1 MASIRSG
8 LVRFSPW
15 RCLVWVLAVWMG
27 GLAAVPVPAEAAP
40 APTHLA
46 LAAPD
51 RAAGLTAIQAF
62 LERKVVRQRLS
73 DVGLS
78 PEEIQARL
86 PEMTDDQIHAVASRI
101 DGLQAGGN
109 GLGIAIGILLV
120 VLIIIV
126 ILKLTD
132 TKILVTK

>member
-8 LVRFSPW
+8 LSRSSPW
-15 RCLVWVLAVWMG
+15 RCLVWVLVAWMG
-27 GLAAVPVPAEAAP
+27 GLAAVPAPAAAAP

-46 LAAPD
+46 LAAAD
-51 RAAGLTAIQAF
+51 RAASLTAIQTF
-62 LERKVVRQRLS
+62 LERKVVRQRLA
-73 DVGLS
+73 DLGLS

-86 PEMTDDQIHAVASRI
+86 PEMTDVQMHAVASRI
-101 DGLQAGGN
+101 DGLQAGGEL
-109 GLGIAIGILLV
+109 GLVIGILVV

>member
-1 MASIRSG
+1 MASIRFG
-8 LVRFSPW
+8 LSRSSPW
-15 RCLVWVLAVWMG
+15 RCLVWILVAWMG
-27 GLAAVPVPAEAAP
+27 GLAAVPAPAAAAP

-51 RAAGLTAIQAF
+51 RAAGLTAIQAL
-62 LERKVVRQRLS
+62 LERKVVRQRLA
-73 DVGLS
+73 DLGLS

-86 PEMTDDQIHAVASRI
+86 PELTDAQVHGLASRI
-101 DGLQAGGN
+101 EGLQAGGD

-120 VLIIIV
+120 VLIVIV
-126 ILKLTD
+126 ILKITD

>member
-1 MASIRSG
+1 MATIRFG
-8 LVRFSPW
+8 LSRSSPW
-15 RCLVWVLAVWMG
+15 RCLVWVLVAWMG
-27 GLAAVPVPAEAAP
+27 GLATITTPAAAAP
-40 APTHLA
+40 APTHLV

-51 RAAGLTAIQAF
+51 RAAGLTAVQAF
-62 LERKVVRQRLS
+62 LERKVVRQRLA
-73 DVGLS
+73 DLGLS

-86 PEMTDDQIHAVASRI
+86 PEMTDEQMHAMASRI
-101 DGLQAGGN
+101 DGLQAGGEL
-109 GLGIAIGILLV
+109 GLVIGILVV

>member
-1 MASIRSG
+1 MATIRSG

-15 RCLVWVLAVWMG
+15 RCLVWVLVAWMG
-27 GLAAVPVPAEAAP
+27 GLAAVPAPAAAAP

-51 RAAGLTAIQAF
+51 RAAGLAAVQAF

-73 DVGLS
+73 DLGLS
-78 PEEIQARL
+78 SEEIQARL
-86 PEMTDDQIHAVASRI
+86 PEMTDEQMHAVASRI
-101 DGLQAGGN
+101 EGLQAGGD
-109 GLGIAIGILLV
+109 GIGIVIGLLLV
-120 VLIIIV
+120 VLIVII

>member
-1 MASIRSG
+1 MATIRSG

-15 RCLVWVLAVWMG
+15 RCLVWVLVAWMG
-27 GLAAVPVPAEAAP
+27 GLAAVPAPAAAAP

-51 RAAGLTAIQAF
+51 RAAGLTTIQAF
-62 LERKVVRQRLS
+62 LERKVVHQRLA
-73 DVGLS
+73 DLGVS

-86 PEMTDDQIHAVASRI
+86 PEMTDEQMHAVASRI
-101 DGLQAGGN
+101 EGLQAGGD
-109 GLGIAIGILLV
+109 GIGIVIGLLLV
-120 VLIIIV
+120 VLIIII

>member
-15 RCLVWVLAVWMG
+15 RCLVGVLVAWMG

-40 APTHLA
+40 APTHLT
-46 LAAPD
+46 LAAAD
-51 RAAGLTAIQAF
+51 RAAGLTTIQTF
-62 LERKVVRQRLS
+62 LERKVVRQRLA
-73 DVGLS
+73 DLGVS

-86 PEMTDDQIHAVASRI
+86 PEMTDEQMHAVASRI
-101 DGLQAGGN
+101 EGLQAGGD
-109 GLGIAIGILLV
+109 GLGIVIGILLL

-126 ILKLTD
+126 ILKVTD
-132 TKILVTK
+132 TKVIVTK

>member
-1 MASIRSG
+1 MATIRFG

-15 RCLVWVLAVWMG
+15 RCLVWVLVAWMG
-27 GLAAVPVPAEAAP
+27 GLAAVPAPAAAAP

-51 RAAGLTAIQAF
+51 RAAGLTTIQAF
-62 LERKVVRQRLS
+62 LERKVVHQRLS
-73 DVGLS
+73 DLGLS

-86 PEMTDDQIHAVASRI
+86 PEMTDEQIHAVATRI
-101 DGLQAGGN
+101 EGLQAGGN
-109 GLGIAIGILLV
+109 GAEVALVILLI
-120 VLIIIV
+120 VLITIV
-126 ILKLTD
+126 ILWVTN

>member
-1 MASIRSG
+1 MATIRFG
-8 LVRFSPW
+8 LSRFSPW

-62 LERKVVRQRLS
+62 LEQKVVRQRLS

-86 PEMTDDQIHAVASRI
+86 PQMTDEQIHAVATRI
-101 DGLQAGGN
+101 EGLQAGGN
-109 GLGIAIGILLV
+109 GAEVALVIVLLV
-120 VLIIIV
+120 LITVLI
-126 ILKLTD
+126 LWMTG
-132 TKILVTK
+132 TKIVVTK